1 METEGKT
8 EEGQALLYPA
18 GSYPGVQL
26 PQVLPGGTLD
36 CGVFRGLV
44 YMCIFMPAMSPWQ
57 KKWAPYFKLNFCRS
71 FTWVQAPQGA
81 DWMSVYRYQQ
91 LWAVNEA
98 GWAEEKPELEQ
109 KPELM
114 L

>member
-1 METEGKT
+1 
-8 EEGQALLYPA
+8 
-18 GSYPGVQL
+18 
-26 PQVLPGGTLD
+26 
-36 CGVFRGLV
+36 V
-44 YMCIFMPAMSPWQ
+44 YLHACYESLAKK
-57 KKWAPYFKLNFCRS
+57 KKWAPYFKLNLCRS

-98 GWAEEKPELEQ
+98 GWAEEKPELQQ

-114 L
+114 I